1 MVVPG
6 AQWFVSYEPA
16 TGDEIW
22 RVDNGKGETV
32 APRPVYGNGL
42 VYLSTGVFRGRAQL
56 WAVRTDGQD
65 DVTETHVAW
74 KLPNSVGFMPSP
86 LLLDDTLFLL
96 DDEDFLTC
104 VDAGTGQILGKART
118 GGKYAA
124 SPVYAE
130 GRIYCF
136 SRDGK
141 TLVFQAD
148 KALPVL
154 AENHLEGPVFASP
167 AVVNS
172 AIYLRT
178 DGHLYCLASSV
189 APVPE

>member
-1 MVVPG
+1 MCPAPNG
-6 AQWFVSYEPA
+6 SSGHEPA
-16 TGDEIW
+16 TGKEIW

-32 APRPVYGNGL
+32 APRAVHGNGL
-42 VYLSTGVFRGRAQL
+42 VFVSTGVFRGRAQL
-56 WAVRTDGQD
+56 WAVRTNGQG

-86 LLLDDTLFLL
+86 LLLGQTLFLL
-96 DDEDFLTC
+96 DDQDFLTC
-104 VDAGTGQILGKART
+104 VDAATGQIVGKART

-136 SRDGK
+136 GRDGK
-141 TLVFQAD
+141 TVVFQAD
-148 KALPVL
+148 RALSIL
-154 AENHLEGPVFASP
+154 AENQLDGPVFASP

-178 DGHLYCLASSV
+178 DTHLYCVAS
-189 APVPE
+189 PVTPVSD